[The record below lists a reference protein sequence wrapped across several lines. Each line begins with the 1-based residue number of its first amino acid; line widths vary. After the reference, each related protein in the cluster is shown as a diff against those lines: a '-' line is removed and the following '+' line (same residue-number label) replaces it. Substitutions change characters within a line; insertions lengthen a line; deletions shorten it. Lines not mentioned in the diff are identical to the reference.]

1 MERYRIFD
9 KNTGDTLEVRL
20 FNPYNAEQLN
30 ELFEDWPY
38 AAVDWVYI
46 RD

>member
-1 MERYRIFD
+1 MDRYCIFD
-9 KNTGDTLEVRL
+9 RNTGETLEYRL
-20 FNPYNAEQLN
+20 FNPYNRSELA

-38 AAVDWVYI
+38 AAVDWVHI